1 MKKIWSA
8 TIAVVVVI
16 VVMVVSVVI
25 YKFNLTKDSKYYAC
39 SMEAKICPDG
49 TAVGRSGPD
58 CQFTPCPISTTT
70 PEKVI
75 VQNVNIKAGDMVA
88 NPLEVSGEARGN
100 WYFEASFPVK
110 IYDDNGTLLGSI
122 PAEAQSDWMT
132 ENFVPFN
139 TLLIFTDST
148 TESGTLVLEK
158 DNPSGLPQNA
168 GQIKIPV
175 RFK

>member
-16 VVMVVSVVI
+16 VVLVVSVVI

-110 IYDDNGTLLGSI
+110 IYDD
-122 PAEAQSDWMT
+122 
-132 ENFVPFN
+132 
-139 TLLIFTDST
+139 
-148 TESGTLVLEK
+148 
-158 DNPSGLPQNA
+158 
-168 GQIKIPV
+168 
-175 RFK
+175 